1 MTDWLGMI
9 IPRPLLKKR
18 KPPRISL
25 AEPHPDD
32 LERIAELEAQG
43 SRLKLPHP
51 VRAHAQLENE
61 SSARSLIELLDKE
74 GYRCKLRAEQDG
86 HWTVIAVMEM
96 IPSKGGITFLREEMN
111 RFCQESGGTYLG
123 WDAPIV
129 A

>member
-18 KPPRISL
+18 KPPRVSL
-25 AEPHPDD
+25 NEPNQDD

-51 VRAHAQLENE
+51 VRVHLQVDDEK
-61 SSARSLIELLDKE
+61 SARAAVAVLDKE
-74 GYRCKLRAEQDG
+74 GYRCKVRAEQDG
-86 HWTVIAVMEM
+86 HWTVIAVIEVV
-96 IPSKGGITFLREEMN
+96 PSKERITFIREEMD
-111 RFCQESGGTYLG
+111 RVAGDVGGAYLG

>member
-18 KPPRISL
+18 KAPRISL
-25 AEPHPDD
+25 NEPNQDD
-32 LERIAELEAQG
+32 LDRIGELEVQG

-51 VRAHAQLENE
+51 VRVHLQVDDEN
-61 SSARSLIELLDKE
+61 SARTAAGVLDKE
-74 GYRCKLRAEQDG
+74 GYRCKVRAEQDG
-86 HWTVIAVMEM
+86 HWTVIAVIEVV
-96 IPSKGGITFLREEMN
+96 PSKERITFIREEMD
-111 RFCQESGGTYLG
+111 RVGGEVGGTYLG

>member
-25 AEPHPDD
+25 AEPNPDD
-32 LERIAELEAQG
+32 LERLAELEAQG
-43 SRLKLPHP
+43 SQLKLPHP
-51 VRAHAQLENE
+51 VRTHLQVDDEA
-61 SSARSLIELLDKE
+61 SARGAIGQLDKE
-74 GYRCKLRAEQDG
+74 GYRCRLRAEQDG
-86 HWTVIAVMEM
+86 HWTVIAVMDM
-96 IPSKGGITFLREEMN
+96 VPSKGGIAFVREEMD
-111 RFCQESGGTYLG
+111 RIAKEIGGSYLG

>member
-1 MTDWLGMI
+1 MI
-9 IPRPLLKKR
+9 IPRALLKKR

-32 LERIAELEAQG
+32 VERLEELESQG

-51 VRAHAQLENE
+51 VRVHLQVDGE
-61 SSARSLIELLDKE
+61 SAARDAIGLLDKE
-74 GYRCKLRAEQDG
+74 GWRCRLRAEQDG
-86 HWTVIAVMEM
+86 HWTVIGIMDMV
-96 IPSKGGITFLREEMN
+96 PSKGGIAFVREELD
-111 RFCQESGGTYLG
+111 RVGKDVGGRYLG